1 MATAMTIWPPERP
14 GRASAPRQPP
24 VRVNVILG
32 AGGGLSSTGNQLWT
46 QNSAGVLD
54 SAEAGDSF
62 GAALAAG
69 DVDRDG
75 HADMAIGVPDES
87 VGAAAAGCLNLLY
100 GSAGGLTS
108 AANQLWSQ
116 DTPNILESPR
126 RTISSRLHWRRGLA
140 ERLRAG
146 GGQAR
151 ARRGRVDPAAHVAAR
166 RLCKPGHKCR
176 APPDNG

>member
-1 MATAMTIWPPERP
+1 MATARP
-14 GRASAPRQPP
+14 TSPSGYPARASGRSPSGGA
-24 VRVNVILG
+24 VNAIYG
-32 AGGGLSSTGNQLWT
+32 SAAGLTSTGNQFWT

-87 VGAAAAGCLNLLY
+87 VGTVAGAGALNVLY

-108 AANQLWSQ
+108 TGNQLWSQ
-116 DTPNILESPR
+116 DTPNILDQAEAGDQFGAAM
-126 RTISSRLHWRRGLA
+126 GLV
-140 ERLRAG
+140 AG
-146 GGQAR
+146 
-151 ARRGRVDPAAHVAAR
+151 
-166 RLCKPGHKCR
+166 
-176 APPDNG
+176 